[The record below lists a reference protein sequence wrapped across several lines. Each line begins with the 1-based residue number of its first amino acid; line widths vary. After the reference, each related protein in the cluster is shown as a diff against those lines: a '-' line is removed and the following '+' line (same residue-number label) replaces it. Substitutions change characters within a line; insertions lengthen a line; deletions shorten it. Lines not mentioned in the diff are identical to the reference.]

1 MCGDSM
7 DFPKTPEEFIQMY
20 SFKDKNEVYTN
31 GSELVPVFRV
41 RQMLDHYFPKFVEQ
55 EKE

>member
-7 DFPKTPEEFIQMY
+7 DFPKTPEEFIHMY
-20 SFKDKNEVYTN
+20 SFKDKKEVYTN

-41 RQMLDHYFPKFVEQ
+41 RQMLDHYFPKFMEQ